1 MSYIDGMKATR
12 PSKIDA
18 PIRWAAMLV
27 VALFLI
33 ALSAAAN
40 PSQSQ
45 CASEPINTSCAS
57 LESACCC
64 QNDSNPPPEP
74 LNALSFLPQPIT
86 PTPPLTPAQ
95 KLTASERLV
104 EPNLCGERS
113 GDFLLPPELRLG
125 STLWSHA
132 PPTAPA

>member
-1 MSYIDGMKATR
+1 MTYTDGMKATR

-18 PIRWAAMLV
+18 PIRWPAMLV
-27 VALFLI
+27 AALFLI
-33 ALSAAAN
+33 ALSAPAN
-40 PSQSQ
+40 PSESQ
-45 CASEPINTSCAS
+45 CGSDPINTNCAA

-64 QNDSNPPPEP
+64 QNDSNLPPEP

-86 PTPPLTPAQ
+86 PTPPLTPAL
-95 KLTASERLV
+95 KLAASERPLAA
-104 EPNLCGERS
+104 NLCRNRS
-113 GDFLLPPELRLG
+113 GDFLVPPELRLG